1 MTQEQRGETGLLFRI
16 LRMPPREV
24 YPYIVR
30 GGQRLSLP
38 EVFREILKNLEEE
51 SGERVKR
58 SLFALRSWYGLE
70 GEPRS
75 FKEIATAL
83 GVSRSRPQEL
93 MRAAEGR
100 IQRRAEWQKQ
110 LLQFVVPTPE
120 VMEALIESGSRA
132 SALEVEKIILQ
143 RDLQKAKRAGEQ
155 APRLRAENRRL
166 RNALLQSAALSP
178 EDWQRE
184 RDLLAQGLVALRAR
198 YLERGSEG
206 KFAFSKLN
214 GLLKRLGI
222 SSAFHLALFTR
233 LGIQQFFGIG
243 PGMEAQVRELLGAIE
258 ELRSKP

>member
-1 MTQEQRGETGLLFRI
+1 MTQEQRGETGLLFSI

-38 EVFREILKNLEEE
+38 EVFREILKKLEEE

-75 FKEIATAL
+75 FKEIAILL
-83 GVSRSRPQEL
+83 GVSHGRPHQL
-93 MRAAEGR
+93 IRAAENR
-100 IQRRAEWQKQ
+100 IQRREEWQKL

-120 VMEALIESGSRA
+120 EIEALRASVSRA
-132 SALEVEKIILQ
+132 SALEVEKIGFQ
-143 RDLQKAKRAGEQ
+143 RDLRKAKRAGEQ

-184 RDLLAQGLVALRAR
+184 RELLVQGLVALRVR
-198 YLERGSEG
+198 YLERE
-206 KFAFSKLN
+206 FAFSKLN

-243 PGMEAQVRELLGAIE
+243 PAMEAQVRELLEVIE
-258 ELRSKP
+258 ELRSKT